1 MPPFTP
7 ASPGPRNERIASGTG
22 SPDWLGDWSVSDLA
36 PGTLNAAVLWFMAL
50 GSSLQAA
57 TILDPLDAPG
67 VSVDAYR
74 AEALRFPQVG
84 QVSGGGLAGSGV
96 LIGGRWV
103 LTAGHVA
110 VGKVGGSFVVG
121 GTSYSVAEAITA
133 PGFSF
138 ATLRSDVGLLLLTS
152 DVVDVTPAL
161 LYDFPDP
168 AAMKGAV
175 ATWVG
180 RGLGGTGRTGE
191 QVPPDFRAFTNVIDV
206 VGTVT
211 TPPYTPPESAFLS
224 DFDRPGG
231 GSNAPLSDPEPTALE
246 GGLAAGDSGGG
257 VFLNR
262 GGVDYLIGINSYQ
275 AFFTE
280 IPAGS
285 YGTLNGAT
293 NLDLFLPWIHDRT
306 GIGAVPEP
314 SVAWL
319 AGVSL
324 VLWRRRRT

>member
-1 MPPFTP
+1 MPLP
-7 ASPGPRNERIASGTG
+7 
-22 SPDWLGDWSVSDLA
+22 
-36 PGTLNAAVLWFMAL
+36 
-50 GSSLQAA
+50 AA
-57 TILDPLDAPG
+57 TILDPLDVPG
-67 VSVDAYR
+67 VSVEAYR
-74 AEALRFPQVG
+74 AAAQRFPQVG
-84 QVSGGGLAGSGV
+84 EVNGGGLAGSGV

-110 VGKVGGSFVVG
+110 VGKTGGSFVVG
-121 GTSYSVAEAITA
+121 GASYSIAEAIRH

-138 ATLRSDVGLLLLTS
+138 STLSSDLGLLLLTS
-152 DVVDVTPAL
+152 DVVNVTPAL

-168 AAMKGAV
+168 AAMQGAV

-180 RGLGGTGRTGE
+180 RGLGGTGRTGA
-191 QVPPDFRAFTNVIDV
+191 QLPPDFRAFTNVIDV
-206 VGTVT
+206 VGTIT

-246 GGLAAGDSGGG
+246 GGLAVGDSGGG
-257 VFLNR
+257 VFLDR

-275 AFFTE
+275 SSFSE
-280 IPAGS
+280 ITRGA

-293 NLDLFLPWIHDRT
+293 NLDLFLPWVQERT

-314 SVAWL
+314 STAML
-319 AGVSL
+319 AAAGL
-324 VLWRRRRT
+324 LAWRRRRA